1 MDNLLFLLALAAT
14 AVEMTACFIC
24 ARNLIKLQSE
34 DWDRSRRMLTIGA
47 IFSGVMALF
56 VILGNIISTV
66 QDDIQKDRFCVVV
79 GTATFDDEAPDASTC
94 YGATQIVVSVFE
106 DPEMNRTRHNSPT
119 FLSAAQAIAKSLK
132 LFRPDVH
139 GAGHLTSPRIGK
151 AQDLGDGVIAVDVT
165 LSMKIEL

>member
-1 MDNLLFLLALAAT
+1 MDLQKLQESVAARVRGIPLLAGRP
-14 AVEMTACFIC
+14 VREE
-24 ARNLIKLQSE
+24 Q
-34 DWDRSRRMLTIGA
+34 
-47 IFSGVMALF
+47 
-56 VILGNIISTV
+56 LGNIIRTV
-66 QDDIQKDRFCVVV
+66 QDDILKDRFCVVV

-151 AQDLGDGVIAVDVT
+151 AQDLGDGVISVDVT